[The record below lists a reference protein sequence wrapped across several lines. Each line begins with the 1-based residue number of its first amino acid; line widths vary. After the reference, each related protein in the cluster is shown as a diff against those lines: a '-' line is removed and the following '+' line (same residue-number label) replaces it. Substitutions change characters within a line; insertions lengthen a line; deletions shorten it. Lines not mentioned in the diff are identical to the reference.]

1 MATKRDTKWG
11 QRPLA
16 ALLSL
21 SMVITLGV
29 VARPDVAR
37 AATSEE
43 LAISNGIEQ
52 LMAALGGLDNLD
64 ELGQPLPLTE
74 LLPTGDDG
82 LDLASTLIE
91 AIADLGAGF
100 TDGAL
105 ETHLESLSG
114 TNGGGV
120 VVDVDADVS
129 GDQVTFA
136 TLTFSRAVSS
146 PIDFFEDGVDL
157 GGGAI
162 GGSLTLDMSGLVVEL
177 DDSGGAPELF
187 LPMPNTTGHVIADL
201 DVDFGSGVDIRLGIL
216 DVTVTGTASADVDF
230 TIDLVDPDADGQLS
244 LDELA
249 AAASIDLFNIAYA
262 SSGATMDAS
271 LAVAGGTLLAGSGLT
286 GTVEY
291 VDTDLS
297 DDTVDTLD
305 VNLPELRDFTN
316 MGAPEILVSIA
327 QLAVSLQA
335 MQTRVANPNLP
346 MLGAPTPAPGETLD
360 KTVENLADLI
370 DVNAA
375 IGDFFIAKGLSRPES
390 PFELLIGDTDGD
402 GIPDVDLD
410 ALGLS
415 TLDGIMA
422 ELETALGDAA
432 DLAYADGAITFD
444 LAFGASYTPPPAEV
458 KLNDQLAALGLTGL
472 VSANGSAGIGVVADY
487 DVDVTLGI
495 DLAGFDI
502 ADPITDFLFIDTAG
516 TEISGNAF
524 ASADLALGGTI
535 GFIEVGLTDQNT
547 AAGAAGWVPIL
558 GKRDGDASAMVTVD
572 VESDGG
578 TLTLTELYEGLANLD
593 VTVVGGAVRH

>member
-1 MATKRDTKWG
+1 M
-11 QRPLA
+11 
-16 ALLSL
+16 
-21 SMVITLGV
+21 
-29 VARPDVAR
+29 
-37 AATSEE
+37 
-43 LAISNGIEQ
+43 N
-52 LMAALGGLDNLD
+52 
-64 ELGQPLPLTE
+64 
-74 LLPTGDDG
+74 
-82 LDLASTLIE
+82 
-91 AIADLGAGF
+91 
-100 TDGAL
+100 
-105 ETHLESLSG
+105 
-114 TNGGGV
+114 
-120 VVDVDADVS
+120 
-129 GDQVTFA
+129 
-136 TLTFSRAVSS
+136 
-146 PIDFFEDGVDL
+146 
-157 GGGAI
+157 
-162 GGSLTLDMSGLVVEL
+162 
-177 DDSGGAPELF
+177 
-187 LPMPNTTGHVIADL
+187 
-201 DVDFGSGVDIRLGIL
+201 
-216 DVTVTGTASADVDF
+216 
-230 TIDLVDPDADGQLS
+230 
-244 LDELA
+244 
-249 AAASIDLFNIAYA
+249 
-262 SSGATMDAS
+262 AS

-297 DDTVDTLD
+297 DDTVDMLD

-375 IGDFFIAKGLSRPES
+375 IGDFFVAKGLSRPES

-487 DVDVTLGI
+487 DVDVTFGI
-495 DLAGFDI
+495 DLSGFDI
-502 ADPITDFLFIDTAG
+502 ADPITYGRPMRSNSLRDTI
-516 TEISGNAF
+516 T
-524 ASADLALGGTI
+524 
-535 GFIEVGLTDQNT
+535 
-547 AAGAAGWVPIL
+547 
-558 GKRDGDASAMVTVD
+558 R
-572 VESDGG
+572 
-578 TLTLTELYEGLANLD
+578 
-593 VTVVGGAVRH
+593 VRWRSIV